1 MVKGVNHPIKGM
13 ENRKKLSE
21 IDNIKKIMLDN
32 NLRQKEALNAQ
43 NYLIKTINEKLEV
56 FTAKGYI
63 TAKEIESISS
73 KYNLDSR
80 YIKKYINVPIKN
92 EDKTEKNESDLL
104 DASLIKMIDSNLKI
118 INSSNLYEF
127 LQLSS
132 ENSTNELINRAKE
145 VNKSTS
151 INSNKTPEVTAKSI
165 LAGMCINIFKDS
177 DTKRKYDNFLKI
189 KRFDFIKEYLDIA
202 SSSGEIHEEAV
213 KIIIEQALKKHLIEN
228 EIKEY
233 IKNYCK
239 KNKIYVGFSIENIGV
254 EEVRDQSKYRNS
266 EAFKYR
272 NSEAFKKVIFK
283 EKCSQAEL
291 KGVGNSNG
299 NINEGG
305 LAAIR
310 GEWIYFNYKEE
321 LYKVRTD
328 GS

>member
-145 VNKSTS
+145 V
-151 INSNKTPEVTAKSI
+151 
-165 LAGMCINIFKDS
+165 
-177 DTKRKYDNFLKI
+177 
-189 KRFDFIKEYLDIA
+189 
-202 SSSGEIHEEAV
+202 
-213 KIIIEQALKKHLIEN
+213 
-228 EIKEY
+228 
-233 IKNYCK
+233 
-239 KNKIYVGFSIENIGV
+239 
-254 EEVRDQSKYRNS
+254 
-266 EAFKYR
+266 
-272 NSEAFKKVIFK
+272 
-283 EKCSQAEL
+283 
-291 KGVGNSNG
+291 
-299 NINEGG
+299 
-305 LAAIR
+305 
-310 GEWIYFNYKEE
+310 
-321 LYKVRTD
+321 
-328 GS
+328 